1 VDVCLGALLLIV
13 GAGGLFVFFI
23 RLRER
28 DYSFLAFGMFA
39 LFAGLTYLSDVNA
52 LFFLNLAP
60 ATHHYLNSFS
70 FLMVPTGLFAFFGTM
85 FSFSRKY
92 SWFAKN
98 LWLFHCVV
106 AAAGMV
112 MSHLGIDY
120 MNMYLLLL
128 ILNCTLCILVIAK
141 SRDAAAMNIRISF
154 VAFFLLFISL
164 TLLHLMALLNLIP
177 YTYDIF
183 GWGLIGFVFALG
195 YVLVRHYTSTY
206 HAMQTVSLELEKN
219 KSEMLA
225 LQKENLTSQL
235 EALKNQ
241 VDPHFLFNSFSTLA
255 SIIEEGREMAV
266 NFVQE
271 LSSVYRYVLQTR
283 VETLVTV
290 GEELEF
296 IHSYS
301 FLMSSRFGE
310 NLSIAVKVPEK
321 FHRSRIIPFS
331 LQLLVENAIKHNI
344 ISGKKVLT
352 INLFEENGAL
362 VVENNLQKKTNPGS
376 STRIGLENIRN
387 RYRLI
392 TGKEV
397 RVRKT
402 DTEFR
407 VEIPLIDVDN

>member
-1 VDVCLGALLLIV
+1 
-13 GAGGLFVFFI
+13 
-23 RLRER
+23 
-28 DYSFLAFGMFA
+28 
-39 LFAGLTYLSDVNA
+39 
-52 LFFLNLAP
+52 
-60 ATHHYLNSFS
+60 
-70 FLMVPTGLFAFFGTM
+70 
-85 FSFSRKY
+85 
-92 SWFAKN
+92 
-98 LWLFHCVV
+98 
-106 AAAGMV
+106 MV